1 MVSFFS
7 ENYYAY
13 HYSNVF
19 SNAFIFMVVLI
30 IISILLPFFTNIG
43 VLDKFWKPITVFTD
57 HPIVQFKNEFNIALS
72 GGNTPEDF
80 NTLKENVN
88 YYQIESNEKKL
99 EYLGM

>member
-13 HYSNVF
+13 HYSNAF

-30 IISILLPFFTNIG
+30 IFSILLPFFTNIG

-57 HPIVQFKNEFNIALS
+57 HPIVQFKKEFNIVLSSGNTQNEFN
-72 GGNTPEDF
+72 N
-80 NTLKENVN
+80 LKDNV
-88 YYQIESNEKKL
+88 QIKDDSDEKKN
-99 EYLGM
+99 